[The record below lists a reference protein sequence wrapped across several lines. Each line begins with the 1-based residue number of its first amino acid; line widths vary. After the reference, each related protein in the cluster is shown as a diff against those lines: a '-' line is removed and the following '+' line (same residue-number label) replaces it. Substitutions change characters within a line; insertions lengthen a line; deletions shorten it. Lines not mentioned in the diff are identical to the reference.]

1 LHENREFIPSVA
13 HSKIK
18 NETITEEKIGYLHE
32 NDPYKSIF
40 DVEKRIELLN
50 ACKQIQSEFKP
61 PDRNGNLGKSA
72 MRDIINVIRIHL
84 VRDYDDAK
92 FVIATNQDDNIE
104 IRFDLDTVDSLNGLI
119 AYMNNM
125 ISQCTDVTQ

>member
-1 LHENREFIPSVA
+1 VRREDHRALIKDLHENREFIPSVA

-119 AYMNNM
+119 A
-125 ISQCTDVTQ
+125 